1 MSPKEC
7 SCEPSRVKWLSS
19 CVQRTGCQ
27 CPGPDEVLAVLEGM
41 SSSDEESGKLLIEEL
56 LSLLQ
61 RNTKG
66 TLPVILG
73 FLESPQ
79 VTTAHRSAVLQA
91 VEKLLRKTSAQHLD
105 ESLAKSTVSMA
116 LNEMT
121 MSPKWLPDWQQPASN
136 IVVCVVRDHYD
147 STMDMVLSFFQPGV
161 LPHHTLLNAV
171 GDISRN
177 CSRDIARDIVRLLDL
192 LVPVL
197 PLAVTD
203 KMKAMMAFALEGL
216 YESWAKFQGPGQCV
230 QDCSSQVIISFDV
243 VHRWLP
249 SSEPK
254 VTEAIVLALA
264 AMCCLLPEEKLQS
277 ELPAVLQAFQ
287 PLYAAE
293 LDISYSRINKSLSV
307 LVGAAVPKARPV
319 LESQLEQLLT
329 MVHAQDLAVLMGLC
343 ASVHLDVVLSVLKRL
358 ETQLTDPA
366 FPCNEQGSRSDF
378 TCALILCYGQVALKA
393 PAEDLL
399 QRMDTDFMERLR
411 HHVTTKEPSVRL
423 SLCRSVGMIAQAVRS
438 ASPSGAPSFPAKA
451 ELLATMMAL
460 DLLQFFGSSYTLDD
474 SLEESLR
481 EGILYLAAQ
490 DLRQTIQSL
499 VTLISPSESSLSEVW
514 QVLSTSQVVSD
525 TVKHLADHLGLMREM
540 KVDDPE
546 LDINRHTEEQLAAQS
561 SALTEQETPAEP
573 VVLQALL
580 GLITVLSIADKSQ
593 AKALVPFVYCRAR
606 PCLESESPE
615 VRRVTVVL
623 LGQLVRLGSEKA
635 RLNKEVHSS
644 LVSVLLNLTD
654 PSPEVIQ
661 ASWTVLQH
669 FTLECVLSMKEMC
682 RILITSGQFSLAQ
695 RLALQGAQSRRAWVR
710 ESAAIFIGLQV
721 QQLQRRL
728 CSCFALRRA
737 QRALRILLQDPEPQV
752 RERAAEAMGLF
763 ARP

>member
-19 CVQRTGCQ
+19 CGQRTGCQ
-27 CPGPDEVLAVLEGM
+27 CPGPEQQKEVLHLGAELLPDSSSTLRSSVCGGAAANRTDVTQRAALFVGSSGFRSPSGCSCYSDEVLAVLEGM

-197 PLAVTD
+197 PLAVTN
-203 KMKAMMAFALEGL
+203 KMKAMMSFALEGL

-230 QDCSSQVIISFDV
+230 QDCSSQVIISFDI

-423 SLCRSVGMIAQAVRS
+423 SLCRSVGMMAQAVRS

-514 QVLSTSQVVSD
+514 QVLSTSQVVSE
-525 TVKHLADHLGLMREM
+525 TVKDLADHLGLMRDM

-546 LDINRHTEEQLAAQS
+546 LD
-561 SALTEQETPAEP
+561 
-573 VVLQALL
+573 
-580 GLITVLSIADKSQ
+580 
-593 AKALVPFVYCRAR
+593 
-606 PCLESESPE
+606 ESPE

-661 ASWTVLQH
+661 ACWTVLQH

-710 ESAAIFIGLQV
+710 ESAAIFIGKSSV
-721 QQLQRRL
+721 TMRRVIEAQCRDDAPL
-728 CSCFALRRA
+728 VKVSCAVVSDEGIAGMGIQALKRYSVGF
-737 QRALRILLQDPEPQV
+737 P
-752 RERAAEAMGLF
+752 
-763 ARP
+763 

>member
-105 ESLAKSTVSMA
+105 ESLAKSTVSTA

-177 CSRDIARDIVRLLDL
+177 C
-192 LVPVL
+192 
-197 PLAVTD
+197 T
-203 KMKAMMAFALEGL
+203 LEGL

-230 QDCSSQVIISFDV
+230 QDCSSQVIISFDI

-287 PLYAAE
+287 PLFAAE

-423 SLCRSVGMIAQAVRS
+423 SLCRSVGMMAQAVRS
-438 ASPSGAPSFPAKA
+438 ARPSGAPSFPAKA
-451 ELLATMMAL
+451 KLLATMMAL

-499 VTLISPSESSLSEVW
+499 VTLISPSESSLPEVW
-514 QVLSTSQVVSD
+514 QVLSTSQVVSE
-525 TVKHLADHLGLMREM
+525 TVKDLGDHLGLMREM

-546 LDINRHTEEQLAAQS
+546 LDIHRHTEEQLAAQS
-561 SALTEQETPAEP
+561 SALTKQETPAEP
-573 VVLQALL
+573 VVLRALL

-661 ASWTVLQH
+661 ACWTVLQH

-737 QRALRILLQDPEPQV
+737 QRALRVLLQDPEPQV

-763 ARP
+763 TRP

>member
-230 QDCSSQVIISFDV
+230 QDCSSQVIISFD
-243 VHRWLP
+243 
-249 SSEPK
+249 
-254 VTEAIVLALA
+254 IVQDGCHLLSQSYVL
-264 AMCCLLPEEKLQS
+264 LLPEEKFKS
-277 ELPAVLQAFQ
+277 GAASVFTGLPATV
-287 PLYAAE
+287 E
-293 LDISYSRINKSLSV
+293 LSMDISTSR
-307 LVGAAVPKARPV
+307 
-319 LESQLEQLLT
+319 
-329 MVHAQDLAVLMGLC
+329 
-343 ASVHLDVVLSVLKRL
+343 LK
-358 ETQLTDPA
+358 
-366 FPCNEQGSRSDF
+366 
-378 TCALILCYGQVALKA
+378 
-393 PAEDLL
+393 
-399 QRMDTDFMERLR
+399 
-411 HHVTTKEPSVRL
+411 
-423 SLCRSVGMIAQAVRS
+423 
-438 ASPSGAPSFPAKA
+438 
-451 ELLATMMAL
+451 
-460 DLLQFFGSSYTLDD
+460 
-474 SLEESLR
+474 
-481 EGILYLAAQ
+481 
-490 DLRQTIQSL
+490 
-499 VTLISPSESSLSEVW
+499 
-514 QVLSTSQVVSD
+514 
-525 TVKHLADHLGLMREM
+525 
-540 KVDDPE
+540 
-546 LDINRHTEEQLAAQS
+546 
-561 SALTEQETPAEP
+561 
-573 VVLQALL
+573 
-580 GLITVLSIADKSQ
+580 
-593 AKALVPFVYCRAR
+593 
-606 PCLESESPE
+606 
-615 VRRVTVVL
+615 
-623 LGQLVRLGSEKA
+623 
-635 RLNKEVHSS
+635 
-644 LVSVLLNLTD
+644 
-654 PSPEVIQ
+654 
-661 ASWTVLQH
+661 
-669 FTLECVLSMKEMC
+669 
-682 RILITSGQFSLAQ
+682 
-695 RLALQGAQSRRAWVR
+695 
-710 ESAAIFIGLQV
+710 
-721 QQLQRRL
+721 
-728 CSCFALRRA
+728 
-737 QRALRILLQDPEPQV
+737 
-752 RERAAEAMGLF
+752 
-763 ARP
+763 